1 MGYGV
6 WNPSLLEDDSRALH
20 VGFAKAEDELDR
32 DEVEFV
38 RQCDEEDMLA
48 AADSIAAAFDVQVD
62 EREGWHKSYG
72 DRYQCLKSRF
82 EIDKAGL
89 FYRNRP
95 SDPVPRRCRGLQRST
110 TCLSSPNDTRQPGS
124 FSQSTLAVF

>member
-1 MGYGV
+1 
-6 WNPSLLEDDSRALH
+6 
-20 VGFAKAEDELDR
+20 LDR

-72 DRYQCLKSRF
+72 DRYQFLKSRF

-89 FYRNRP
+89 FYQREPFMGQDLCFVIAPIYTLDSELVNFSVTPTEGGRKWAC
-95 SDPVPRRCRGLQRST
+95 DRRGGQMICS
-110 TCLSSPNDTRQPGS
+110 
-124 FSQSTLAVF
+124 A